1 MIEKDV
7 SQLDQDFITIWSYY
21 ILYLKSGMDG
31 LTERT
36 ITSLAE
42 QGQINAI
49 QSYYLFNEPGN
60 NTVIDNHVLTLE
72 YKSGLHFNEKF
83 AIYNYYES
91 HDKSQNNKKQLYEEI
106 EARMKAKKWFDDS
119 FYKLLNEVKTYKSFR
134 YFKAAVEDAGYEYDK
149 TKNPLVGQ
157 RTLEM
162 YLASPVTIANIVI
175 SEATNGNLYRALK
188 KDTKEVYDKLMKEYK
203 KDPSNELVKFALG
216 KNIVLIQPICF
227 NVNEKVMKFGKG
239 LLRELANRPM
249 IVTFNP
255 TSITPRVK
263 R

>member
-1 MIEKDV
+1 MLEKEV
-7 SQLDQDFITIWSYY
+7 SQLDQDFIAIWSYY
-21 ILYLKSGMDG
+21 ILYLESGMDG

-60 NTVIDNHVLTLE
+60 NAVIDNHVLTLE

-83 AIYNYYES
+83 AIYSYYES
-91 HDKSQNNKKQLYEEI
+91 QEKSQTDKKQLYEEI
-106 EARMKAKKWFDDS
+106 ESRMNANNCFDES
-119 FYKLLNEVKTYKSFR
+119 FYELLEEVKKYKS
-134 YFKAAVEDAGYEYDK
+134 YVYLKAAYDDALYEYNK

-157 RTLEM
+157 RALEM
-162 YLASPVTIANIVI
+162 CLSHLFSISKIAI
-175 SEATNGNLYRALK
+175 SEATNGSLYKTVK
-188 KDTKEVYDKLMKEYK
+188 KDIKEIYNKLMKEYK
-203 KDPSNELVKFALG
+203 KDPSNELVKYSLG
-216 KNIVLIQPICF
+216 KNIVLLQRAYC
-227 NVNEKVMKFGKG
+227 NVNEKVYEFGSG

-249 IVTFNP
+249 LVGNNP
-255 TSITPRVK
+255 IPPTPRVK

>member
-1 MIEKDV
+1 MIEKNV

-21 ILYLKSGMDG
+21 ILYLESGMDG

-49 QSYYLFNEPGN
+49 QSYYLFNEPFN
-60 NTVIDNHVLTLE
+60 NTVIDDHVLTLE
-72 YKSGLHFNEKF
+72 NKSGLHFNEKF
-83 AIYNYYES
+83 AIHSYYES
-91 HDKSQNNKKQLYEEI
+91 QEKSQTNKKQLYEEI
-106 EARMKAKKWFDDS
+106 ESRMKANDCFDES
-119 FYKLLNEVKTYKSFR
+119 FDELLEEVKKYKS
-134 YFKAAVEDAGYEYDK
+134 YKYLEAAYDDALYECNK

-157 RTLEM
+157 RALEM
-162 YLASPVTIANIVI
+162 ALASLFTISKITI
-175 SEATNGNLYRALK
+175 SEVTNDSLYKTVK
-188 KDTKEVYDKLMKEYK
+188 KEIKTVYNKLMKEYR
-203 KDPSNELVKFALG
+203 KDPSNELVKYALG
-216 KNIVLIQPICF
+216 KNIVLLQDTYCD
-227 NVNEKVMKFGKG
+227 VSEKVLEFGKG

-249 IVTFNP
+249 LVGSNP